1 MNLRFSS
8 IEKQDILKAWFAI
21 SLAFAI
27 LLTRN
32 FSSFFLNFIISIF
45 TVGLGFLIHELAH
58 KYFAQKYRCFAEFR
72 ADNKMLLIAVVSSFF
87 GFIFAAPGGV
97 IINGFVDRKKYALIA
112 AAGPITNIL
121 LAIIFLLS
129 NNFLQLVSL
138 QKFFSFGFSINSW
151 LALFNLIP
159 IFPFDGEKIVKG
171 NKKLYFALVMVAFS
185 LFILPYL

>member
-1 MNLRFSS
+1 
-8 IEKQDILKAWFAI
+8 
-21 SLAFAI
+21 
-27 LLTRN
+27 
-32 FSSFFLNFIISIF
+32 
-45 TVGLGFLIHELAH
+45 
-58 KYFAQKYRCFAEFR
+58 
-72 ADNKMLLIAVVSSFF
+72 MLLIAVVSSFF